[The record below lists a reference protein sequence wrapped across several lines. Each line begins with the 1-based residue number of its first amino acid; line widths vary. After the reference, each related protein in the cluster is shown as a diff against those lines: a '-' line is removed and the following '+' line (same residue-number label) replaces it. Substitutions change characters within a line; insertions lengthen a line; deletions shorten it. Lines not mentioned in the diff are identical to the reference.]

1 MLTASPAE
9 MRFHWYRIG
18 NRQGLA
24 KLLGTST
31 DILTRAFP
39 EDDTDRYM
47 RGQMVNIGGILAKKC
62 PYCGT
67 ARQVESFYIDN
78 ARASGVRAKCQV
90 CREAI

>member
-9 MRFHWYRIG
+9 LRYHWYRLG
-18 NRQGLA
+18 NRLSLCA
-24 KLLGTST
+24 LFRTGTEA
-31 DILTRAFP
+31 ITRVLP

-47 RGQMVNIGGILAKKC
+47 RGQMVNISGILAKKC

-67 ARQVESFYIDN
+67 AREIEKFEVDN